1 VTSLVL
7 SVLTS
12 LLLAGAPVEAAG
24 TEGVRAPPG
33 YEPFC
38 FPYGFDFEEGTA
50 TMTSLS
56 RERLAVVVDM
66 HYGRYDW
73 LNLVVGVETTDPEEF
88 GRKLA
93 RQRTEAILGE
103 LGRLGIAPDR
113 VQVKMDASFIESDY
127 GLRTAAT
134 TPTVQAAW
142 LTAMI
147 PPEEVKRVRA
157 EEAKGVIFC

>member
-1 VTSLVL
+1 MSVVL
-7 SVLTS
+7 PLLAS
-12 LLLAGAPVEAAG
+12 LLLASEPVAAAG
-24 TEGVRAPPG
+24 AEGVRAPPG

-38 FPYGFDFEEGTA
+38 FPYGFDFEGGTA
-50 TMTSLS
+50 TMTPLS

-73 LNLVVGVETTDPEEF
+73 LNLVVGMEVTEPEEL

-103 LGRLGIAPDR
+103 LGRLGISRDR
-113 VQVKMDASFIESDY
+113 VQVKMDTSFLESDY
-127 GLRTAAT
+127 RMAAAST

-147 PPEEVKRVRA
+147 PPEEMEKVRA